1 MPHGG
6 VGYVSSFTSLVDP
19 FVLHEA
25 MPPSIAEV
33 DEYISLLPMVWLFAA
48 VKTKYGSPALEVFRS

>member
-1 MPHGG
+1 
-6 VGYVSSFTSLVDP
+6 LLDP

-33 DEYISLLPMVWLFAA
+33 EEYISLLPMVWLLAA
-48 VKTKYGSPALEVFRS
+48 VKTKYGSPALEVLRS